1 MSLPAPGRGNPSRR
15 MLTLLLLALA
25 IFAELSGS
33 GYALTNWIAEPQAPS
48 YFATASLLLCLAA
61 VVQFRMACSI
71 FRGSSNPAGLSVA
84 DGARVLFVSGC
95 SSYGLGLILGPVAGI
110 GLLCVGCFALLGSIT
125 LLPLA
130 AKPQTVDEWRKLVQS
145 KRPRRVG
152 LAVYHALLALVAT
165 EALLRGHRL
174 LEGAALFRSA
184 TAGEA
189 ALDVQCWADAPQ
201 ARPGVLRVAIVEGL
215 TADPA
220 PAM

>member
-84 DGARVLFVSGC
+84 DGAGCC
-95 SSYGLGLILGPVAGI
+95 SS
-110 GLLCVGCFALLGSIT
+110 
-125 LLPLA
+125 
-130 AKPQTVDEWRKLVQS
+130 
-145 KRPRRVG
+145 
-152 LAVYHALLALVAT
+152 
-165 EALLRGHRL
+165 
-174 LEGAALFRSA
+174 
-184 TAGEA
+184 
-189 ALDVQCWADAPQ
+189 ADA
-201 ARPGVLRVAIVEGL
+201 RPMASV
-215 TADPA
+215 
-220 PAM
+220 